1 VVSGVK
7 WRRKKLPLQKL
18 RMETVL
24 IGGNGRRDKIAATW
38 QHYLGGAPATH
49 YATAARAADRIEKR
63 AGLRGTTTEVT

>member
-1 VVSGVK
+1 VVTGVK

-24 IGGNGRRDKIAATW
+24 IGGNGRRDKITATW

-49 YATAARAADRIEKR
+49 YAAQWPGTRMEKR